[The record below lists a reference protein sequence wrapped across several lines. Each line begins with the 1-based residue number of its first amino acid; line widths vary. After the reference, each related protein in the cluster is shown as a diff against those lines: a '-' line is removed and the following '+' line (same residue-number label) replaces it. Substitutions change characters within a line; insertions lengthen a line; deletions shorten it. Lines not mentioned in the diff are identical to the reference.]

1 MSYVG
6 TIIAA
11 LWSVIKI
18 PMLLFLSFIAGKEK
32 EKADNN
38 EKILEDI
45 AITSSPVSDA
55 DRDKLRNKYRR

>member
-1 MSYVG
+1 MEFEIPS
-6 TIIAA
+6 TIT
-11 LWSVIKI
+11 
-18 PMLLFLSFIAGKEK
+18 AGKEK